1 MYVCMYVC
9 GSVVSAKYH
18 REGLAYQVTVSHVEY
33 FLATGALGETT
44 CPFAQHTE
52 HSSHH
57 SVCKSD
63 D

>member
-1 MYVCMYVC
+1 VQSTTV
-9 GSVVSAKYH
+9 K
-18 REGLAYQVTVSHVEY
+18 GLAYQVTVSHVEY